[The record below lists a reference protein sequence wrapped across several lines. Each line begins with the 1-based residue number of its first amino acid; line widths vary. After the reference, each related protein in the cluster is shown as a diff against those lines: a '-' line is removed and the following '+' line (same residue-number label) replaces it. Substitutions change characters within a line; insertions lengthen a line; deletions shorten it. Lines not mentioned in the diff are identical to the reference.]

1 MQGTELRVS
10 DTKICAKHGNK
21 RDENPASGEVDKV
34 DQNKYS
40 KETDLVGI
48 EGNGFGLHSEL
59 APSARRN
66 GWGMHELANLGYG
79 LGQ

>member
-1 MQGTELRVS
+1 MQGAELRVGNPEMR
-10 DTKICAKHGNK
+10 AQHGNQ
-21 RDENPASGEVDKV
+21 RDENPAGGEVDKV

-66 GWGMHELANLGYG
+66 GWGMHEMANLGYG